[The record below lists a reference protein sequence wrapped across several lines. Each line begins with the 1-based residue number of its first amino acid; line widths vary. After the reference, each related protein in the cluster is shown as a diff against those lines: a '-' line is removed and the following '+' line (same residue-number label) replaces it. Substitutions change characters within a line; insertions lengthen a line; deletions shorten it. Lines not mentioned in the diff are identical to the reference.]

1 MGTDV
6 TTGLSLALIGIVF
19 LQGLVSF
26 FSPCVLP
33 LVPLYAAYLAGEAG
47 AAGAERRDAGR
58 SDAGAADDGADADE
72 VGAEG
77 GRRRGRGRGHGRSRL
92 LVNTLFF
99 VLGVSFAFFSLGFA
113 ASAFGQALSSHQ
125 TLLMRVGGAVVIAF
139 GLFQMGVF
147 GTPAFMERERRLPL
161 RLERLSMSPL
171 VALLLGFV
179 FSFAWTP
186 CVGPA
191 LASVLILAGSA
202 GSAGVGFLLIGVYT
216 LGFAL
221 PFLLI
226 GLLADRALDFLAS
239 HRTAMRWTTVVG
251 GALLVLLGV
260 AMLTGW
266 MNAVTSR
273 IARLTTSTP
282 SITRVESRTD
292 GAQGTRGGRDG
303 RAVSAS
309 GDADAPDAA
318 SASGDGRASDG
329 KARGDGTGVASTAGD
344 TSASGDATARAAST
358 RGGSS
363 RGGVVAPGFD
373 LVDQYGERHTLEEYR
388 GKTVLL
394 NFWATWCPY
403 CVKEMPDL
411 QDVYE
416 SLGENAGDVVILGVA
431 NPVTDAYPNAAD
443 VSQDEIAAF
452 LEDMGVTYPV
462 LMDESGA
469 LFGRYGVSALPATYV
484 IAPDGTVSSRA
495 IGAMTRDDM
504 VARLDA
510 AGSQDGRS
518 AS

>member
-47 AAGAERRDAGR
+47 AAGAERRGAGR
-58 SDAGAADDGADADE
+58 SDAAAADDDADAGE
-72 VGAEG
+72 AGAEG

-251 GALLVLLGV
+251 GVLLVLLGV

-318 SASGDGRASDG
+318 SASGD
-329 KARGDGTGVASTAGD
+329 
-344 TSASGDATARAAST
+344 ATARAAST

-388 GKTVLL
+388 GKTVML

-504 VARLDA
+504 IARLDA
-510 AGSQDGRS
+510 ANSQDGRS